1 MKAGDKLL
9 KELNKKYA
17 LSSTIP
23 LKFGRYDLVI
33 KTNGDGDAI
42 LLFMGKANEDGTIKG
57 NRFSRILIKDSSGKI
72 VKDHWDHKGK
82 I

>member
-42 LLFMGKANEDGTIKG
+42 LLLWEKRMKTEQLKETGFQEY
-57 NRFSRILIKDSSGKI
+57 
-72 VKDHWDHKGK
+72 
-82 I
+82 